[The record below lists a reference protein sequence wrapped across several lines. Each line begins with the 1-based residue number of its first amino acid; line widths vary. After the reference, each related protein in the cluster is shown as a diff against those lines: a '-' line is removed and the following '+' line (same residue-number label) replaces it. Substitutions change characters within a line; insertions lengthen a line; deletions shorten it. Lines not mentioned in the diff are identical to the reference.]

1 MSSLYKNQ
9 KGNTIFVDETN
20 EYMLENPFLEK

>member
-1 MSSLYKNQ
+1 MSSLYENQ